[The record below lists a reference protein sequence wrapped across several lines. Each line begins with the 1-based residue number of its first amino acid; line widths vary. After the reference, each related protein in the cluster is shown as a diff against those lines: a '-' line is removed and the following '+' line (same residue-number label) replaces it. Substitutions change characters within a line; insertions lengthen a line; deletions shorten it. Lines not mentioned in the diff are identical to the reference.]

1 MKGKLYLVATPI
13 GNLEDITLRGIRI
26 LKEADIIVSEDTR
39 QTLKL
44 LNYLEIKK
52 HLISYHRHSTE
63 EKEKEI
69 IKEILNGKN
78 IALVSDAGTPVIS
91 DPGEEIV
98 KIALENNIE
107 VVPIPRTLCINYST
121 HCIRN
126 RCKRILI
133 SWIFAYE

>member
-44 LNYLEIKK
+44 LNHLEIKK

-63 EKEKEI
+63 EREKEI

-98 KIALENNIE
+98 KIALENNVE
-107 VVPIPRTLCINYST
+107 VVPIPRILCINYST
-121 HCIRN
+121 YCIRN
-126 RCKRILI
+126 RGKRIFI